1 MKLDCC
7 PGSHMDFE
15 SLAAKN
21 YLSFPLC
28 LAWLIPYGTLAAVAL
43 WWPAD
48 GPFLGL
54 DFRNCPWVLN
64 VPSIAGYVGRSNF
77 SAATAAYFVLSAALF
92 FPTFLVALSSPTFL
106 VGNARRTA
114 RYVERFGRSHPL
126 FPCLLAALISFGAI
140 AVFWIQPGYQFGLL
154 PLHEKRWALAIGGP
168 LVGFYSALF
177 LFVSVTVHTVR
188 LWSMVVKETKN
199 GME

>member
-1 MKLDCC
+1 
-7 PGSHMDFE
+7 
-15 SLAAKN
+15 
-21 YLSFPLC
+21 
-28 LAWLIPYGTLAAVAL
+28 
-43 WWPAD
+43 
-48 GPFLGL
+48 
-54 DFRNCPWVLN
+54 
-64 VPSIAGYVGRSNF
+64 
-77 SAATAAYFVLSAALF
+77 
-92 FPTFLVALSSPTFL
+92 
-106 VGNARRTA
+106 
-114 RYVERFGRSHPL
+114 L